1 MFIDLF
7 ILIHY
12 CVLIY
17 VNQFLK
23 MAMRNNLDN
32 NLKASNYKQVKRPNG
47 KYGHISLQNGI
58 SKCDICGKNV
68 QIMKLFDHIK
78 ESHRQYF
85 CIVCRARFKIHKDL
99 ISHIQDIHKLVA
111 SDNLNKAQD
120 AFSDNV
126 NKRYFAQPL
135 PVSRLPIPPT
145 TIPQFSNSSSD
156 DDELNLDNLDVLDV
170 VLGTKSFQQR
180 KEEMEVFDIINN
192 IIKDVINDVKAEE
205 LFESTLQ
212 DLSCSDISL
221 TDESDY
227 KTLKKLDI
235 LDDGIYY
242 SQYPKYQKKDENI
255 LSNTIDISENKELPC
270 KKVNTLRKISYTEH
284 PKSLQTLNNDEE
296 EFKLGIKNM
305 STVLSEKSPWV
316 NGSDTLQNIDNSTTN
331 DNDLPVM
338 ALTLD
343 HKLTDMNLNAILK
356 ECIRTSC
363 LTCIY
368 CHNCTCIAV
377 NGKQLALHL
386 IEEHRFMTVKN
397 ESSED
402 FVNVL
407 KSNLNALENIYL
419 NSENFDSTDD
429 QSHTPFNNTFY
440 CFNCQFTSK
449 QMKEV
454 NSHKRSVHS
463 RKTYDCIMCKITF
476 SNYGELHCHMCPG
489 ADLGVWQNLSFR
501 CLFCGQGQIPSA
513 FRCMVHLRKSHN
525 ACDYCLETF
534 PNQQSLALHV
544 NKHKMRHMCLKCN
557 ITYLSKKDIF
567 EHMFWK
573 HNRDSKECKLCLTKK
588 WPYTYHF
595 CVPPAIFTCDEC
607 KRTFSN
613 ALLLRVHERWH
624 SDNIPYECKTCH
636 NKFISKKLL
645 VKHEIIHKEVISP
658 IKKKKKK
665 KKKKGDDY
673 NLPPLNLSSDSDT
686 EKTPRHKPEKYL
698 KSPSPSGNNYW
709 DYVSKQKKELVHIA
723 LLDHDYTLLSTS
735 QSEIV
740 KSPQCSDELIVNGS
754 ENILNNSLC
763 QRSSCSSHCN
773 SSSSSSSSCGTNC
786 SCSSSCSSSCNSDAE
801 EKIKP
806 VVESPKKHKKKK
818 KVKKIKVLSA
828 KKIANFNLCALET
841 DLESE
846 FSNTDNEEYYDIN
859 PIPLHP
865 EVNSVP
871 IDISQLKEENHIENS
886 LISSTINNSLSIS
899 QISITNN
906 HNLNMSPT
914 PLNTFPY
921 QSSNFDIESQILE
934 KSHDVDLPDQDYK
947 ITDESEI
954 LKINYASSI
963 NHLSSPF
970 DNLLSIDNYASTENN
985 LDTNLVEICNGNNNL
1000 QKKQN
1005 ELNLNVHH
1013 NQEVNSSYHIKPNKK
1028 KRFVSPALNKRKT
1041 KQKTTIK
1048 ISKNLSQL
1056 TKEVVC
1062 TTPISINPY
1071 STNLSKDSITPND
1084 TRQSKRQLK
1093 KRKFFGY
1100 DSSDEDQIP
1109 NGGDSIS
1116 IPNIT
1121 PNITTPNIQSLT
1133 KKRQKKSKPKSELPL
1148 RLFHTSK
1155 LIQSQQTR
1163 PIVDVRISK
1172 SVLPPVTN
1180 NSDSDSGNLVI
1191 ELPKIVEQ
1199 KAVQSTERL
1208 YCHCRCPYDEVSE
1221 MIACDNPNCR
1231 VEWFHFDC
1239 VGITVAPKG
1248 NWYCPDCR

>member
-1 MFIDLF
+1 M
-7 ILIHY
+7 
-12 CVLIY
+12 
-17 VNQFLK
+17 K
-23 MAMRNNLDN
+23 MAMRNNVN
-32 NLKASNYKQVKRPNG
+32 STFKSSSYKQVKRPNG
-47 KYGHISLQNGI
+47 KYGHMSLHSGI

-68 QIMKLFDHIK
+68 QRMKLFDHVR

-99 ISHIQDIHKLVA
+99 IGHIQNIHQLVA
-111 SDNLNKAQD
+111 SDNLNKSQD
-120 AFSDNV
+120 AFSDSV
-126 NKRYFAQPL
+126 NKRYFAPPL
-135 PVSRLPIPPT
+135 FASLLPIPPT
-145 TIPQFSNSSSD
+145 TNSQFSNSSSE
-156 DDELNLDNLDVLDV
+156 DDELLLDNPDILDV
-170 VLGTKSFQQR
+170 VLGTKNCGQH
-180 KEEMEVFDIINN
+180 KEEVEINKVMN
-192 IIKDVINDVKAEE
+192 DIIKDVIDTVKAEE

-212 DLSCSDISL
+212 DLSCSDISI
-221 TDESDY
+221 TDEFDN
-227 KTLKKLDI
+227 KIVNKLGYSGDNIYHSHSSISQTNYDNFLSTDI
-235 LDDGIYY
+235 
-242 SQYPKYQKKDENI
+242 N
-255 LSNTIDISENKELPC
+255 ISENDELFNKINTFHKSPNTEDQ
-270 KKVNTLRKISYTEH
+270 KKI
-284 PKSLQTLNNDEE
+284 LNNVEE
-296 EFKLGIKNM
+296 EFKLGIKSM
-305 STVLSEKSPWV
+305 SIVLSEKSPWV
-316 NGSDTLQNIDNSTTN
+316 NGPDTLQNINSAKN
-331 DNDLPVM
+331 ENDLLVM

-343 HKLTDMNLNAILK
+343 QKLTDMKLNAILK

-368 CHNCTCIAV
+368 CHNSTCIAV
-377 NGKQLALHL
+377 NAKQLALHM
-386 IEEHRFMTVKN
+386 IEKHRFMTVKN

-402 FVNVL
+402 VANIL
-407 KSNLNALENIYL
+407 KSNLNILENVYL
-419 NSENFDSTDD
+419 NSENFDSTDEF
-429 QSHTPFNNTFY
+429 SHTPFNNVFY

-476 SNYGELHCHMCPG
+476 SNYGELHCHLCPG
-489 ADLGVWQNLSFR
+489 ADLGVWQNLTFR

-513 FRCMVHLRKSHN
+513 FRCMVHLRKAHN

-624 SDNIPYECKTCH
+624 SNNIPYECKTCH
-636 NKFISKKLL
+636 YKFISKKLL
-645 VKHEIIHKEVISP
+645 NKHENIHIELISP
-658 IKKKKKK
+658 IKKKRKK

-686 EKTPRHKPEKYL
+686 ERTPRQKSEKYS

-709 DYVSKQKKELVHIA
+709 DYVSKQKKELVNIA

-735 QSEIV
+735 QPEII
-740 KSPQCSDELIVNGS
+740 KSPQYVNELTPIVNGH
-754 ENILNNSLC
+754 ENILNNSFNNSTC

-773 SSSSSSSSCGTNC
+773 SSSSSSSCGSNC
-786 SCSSSCSSSCNSDAE
+786 SCSSSCSSSCDSDNE
-801 EKIKP
+801 EKKKP
-806 VVESPKKHKKKK
+806 IIESPKKHKKKK
-818 KVKKIKVLSA
+818 KEKKIKILSA

-859 PIPLHP
+859 PVPLHP
-865 EVNSVP
+865 EINTSLP
-871 IDISQLKEENHIENS
+871 KDIPQLKQETYVENVSSTQKFNSGTISHLSIPNHTCKLPKSINKPHQYSDIESQKLENS
-886 LISSTINNSLSIS
+886 GAIAFSNNECKADDKYDVYSNNYSSSLNNSLSYNNLLLPTENQEYNENNLN
-899 QISITNN
+899 QISIK
-906 HNLNMSPT
+906 L
-914 PLNTFPY
+914 F
-921 QSSNFDIESQILE
+921 
-934 KSHDVDLPDQDYK
+934 
-947 ITDESEI
+947 
-954 LKINYASSI
+954 
-963 NHLSSPF
+963 
-970 DNLLSIDNYASTENN
+970 
-985 LDTNLVEICNGNNNL
+985 NGNNNL
-1000 QKKQN
+1000 HSIEN
-1005 ELNLNVHH
+1005 ELSKSNDK
-1013 NQEVNSSYHIKPNKK
+1013 EVESSYYTQLSTKK
-1028 KRFVSPALNKRKT
+1028 CNTLTAKQQTKRK
-1041 KQKTTIK
+1041 
-1048 ISKNLSQL
+1048 SKLKSSRPFSQVSKDVLCTPSPL
-1056 TKEVVC
+1056 TLNSNSTC
-1062 TTPISINPY
+1062 TTN
-1071 STNLSKDSITPND
+1071 ITKIMSPND
-1084 TRQSKRQLK
+1084 TRQSKRQPK

-1100 DSSDEDQIP
+1100 DSSDEDQVP
-1109 NGGDSIS
+1109 NGDS
-1116 IPNIT
+1116 
-1121 PNITTPNIQSLT
+1121 SLVQQCSPYSLSLL
-1133 KKRQKKSKPKSELPL
+1133 KKKQKRKSKIASPL
-1148 RLFHTSK
+1148 QLQSTTT
-1155 LIQSQQTR
+1155 LTQSQQAR

-1172 SVLPPVTN
+1172 TAIHSTADDT
-1180 NSDSDSGNLVI
+1180 DSDPGNLVI
-1191 ELPKIVEQ
+1191 ELPKFVEQ

>member
-1 MFIDLF
+1 
-7 ILIHY
+7 
-12 CVLIY
+12 
-17 VNQFLK
+17 
-23 MAMRNNLDN
+23 MAMRNNLN
-32 NLKASNYKQVKRPNG
+32 NSPKASSYKQVKRPNG
-47 KYGHISLQNGI
+47 KYGHISLHSGI
-58 SKCDICGKNV
+58 SKCDICGKNI
-68 QIMKLFDHIK
+68 QTMKLFDHVR

-85 CIVCRARFKIHKDL
+85 CIVCRARFKLHKDL
-99 ISHIQDIHKLVA
+99 ICHIQDIHELVA
-111 SDNLNKAQD
+111 SDSLNKAQD
-120 AFSDNV
+120 AFSDSV

-135 PVSRLPIPPT
+135 LTSRLPIPPVT
-145 TIPQFSNSSSD
+145 NSQLFNSSSD
-156 DDELNLDNLDVLDV
+156 DDEPSLENLDVLNV
-170 VLGTKSFQQR
+170 VLGTKNCKPR
-180 KEEMEVFDIINN
+180 IEETELL
-192 IIKDVINDVKAEE
+192 DVINEIVKDVVCDAKAEE

-212 DLSCSDISL
+212 DLSCSDVSV
-221 TDESDY
+221 TDELDN
-227 KTLKKLDI
+227 KIMKKLFVSEDVNDSLSYVPQTNCDNFVSNNI
-235 LDDGIYY
+235 SIT
-242 SQYPKYQKKDENI
+242 ENNEMSYDKI
-255 LSNTIDISENKELPC
+255 
-270 KKVNTLRKISYTEH
+270 NTL
-284 PKSLQTLNNDEE
+284 PKCLNSEYLKSSQPLHNVEE
-296 EFKLGIKNM
+296 EFKLGIKSM
-305 STVLSEKSPWV
+305 STVLSDKSPWV
-316 NGSDTLQNIDNSTTN
+316 DGSDVLKSVNNSIPN

-343 HKLTDMNLNAILK
+343 HKLTDMNVNVILK

-363 LTCIY
+363 LTCVY
-368 CHNCTCIAV
+368 CHNSTCIAV
-377 NGKQLALHL
+377 NGKQLALHM

-402 FVNVL
+402 VVNIL
-407 KSNLNALENIYL
+407 KSNLSNLENVYL

-429 QSHTPFNNTFY
+429 LCHTAFNNTFY

-476 SNYGELHCHMCPG
+476 SNYGELHCHFCPG

-501 CLFCGQGQIPSA
+501 CLFCGQGHIPSA
-513 FRCMVHLRKSHN
+513 FRCMVHLRKAHN

-613 ALLLRVHERWH
+613 ALLLKVHERWH
-624 SDNIPYECKTCH
+624 SGNIPYECKTCN

-645 VKHEIIHKEVISP
+645 TKHEIIHKEVISP

-686 EKTPRHKPEKYL
+686 EKTPRQKQEKYF

-723 LLDHDYTLLSTS
+723 LLDHDYTSLSTAN
-735 QSEIV
+735 QSEI
-740 KSPQCSDELIVNGS
+740 KSPLCPEEVMPIVNGN
-754 ENILNNSLC
+754 ENVLNNSFNNSSC

-773 SSSSSSSSCGTNC
+773 SSSSSSSSCGSNC
-786 SCSSSCSSSCNSDAE
+786 SCSSSCSSSCDTDTE
-801 EKIKP
+801 EKKKP
-806 VVESPKKHKKKK
+806 IIDSPKKHKKKK
-818 KVKKIKVLSA
+818 KVKKIKILSA
-828 KKIANFNLCALET
+828 KKIANFNLRAVES

-846 FSNTDNEEYYDIN
+846 FSSTDNEEYYDIN
-859 PIPLHP
+859 PVPLHP
-865 EVNSVP
+865 EVNTQTV
-871 IDISQLKEENHIENS
+871 DVVQLKDVSHFENS
-886 LISSTINNSLSIS
+886 LISSNINDTLLPQISLPNVQESKLSKPIIDSSYQYLNIKPQIDSSIHEYKIADEHETYDNHFSLSM
-899 QISITNN
+899 NN
-906 HNLNMSPT
+906 LSPS
-914 PLNTFPY
+914 F
-921 QSSNFDIESQILE
+921 
-934 KSHDVDLPDQDYK
+934 
-947 ITDESEI
+947 
-954 LKINYASSI
+954 
-963 NHLSSPF
+963 
-970 DNLLSIDNYASTENN
+970 NLLPIENPGNIENN
-985 LDTNLVEICNGNNNL
+985 LNPNSIEICNGINDEFNL
-1000 QKKQN
+1000 STNHDEVDNSYYKQTN
-1005 ELNLNVHH
+1005 ANKSLNL
-1013 NQEVNSSYHIKPNKK
+1013 SSI
-1028 KRFVSPALNKRKT
+1028 NKRPTKRKS
-1041 KQKTTIK
+1041 KQKTILK
-1048 ISKNLSQL
+1048 ISKNLSQSP
-1056 TKEVVC
+1056 KGVKC
-1062 TTPISINPY
+1062 TPISVNSSLN
-1071 STNLSKDSITPND
+1071 STCTTNISKVSMSSSD
-1084 TRQSKRQLK
+1084 TRQSKRQPK

-1100 DSSDEDQIP
+1100 DSSDEEKIP
-1109 NGGDSIS
+1109 NGDLAPVQNSS
-1116 IPNIT
+1116 PHS
-1121 PNITTPNIQSLT
+1121 PSL
-1133 KKRQKKSKPKSELPL
+1133 KKKKQKRKSKLESPLHQNHAPKLV
-1148 RLFHTSK
+1148 
-1155 LIQSQQTR
+1155 QSQQTR

-1172 SVLPPVTN
+1172 TVLPPVNN

-1191 ELPKIVEQ
+1191 ELPKFVEQ